1 MKTII
6 PFSAVMIMLLLV
18 AVVLRLLIRWA
29 CRLRLVG
36 LEKAWLP
43 AELRGAALVYM
54 ERVFRAKSP
63 VPMVAKLDRGY
74 RNAEGIIIL
83 VEFKTRRLNR
93 PYLSD
98 IIELSAQRL
107 AMQAETGERVAA
119 YGYVLIQLAG
129 SERKTAHRV
138 DLLSTENVIAMVRRR
153 EAILAGEETPRYASS
168 ERLCT
173 RCAFK
178 LTCKQRHGPFP

>member
-6 PFSAVMIMLLLV
+6 PFSAVMVLLLV
-18 AVVLRLLIRWA
+18 AVVLRMLIRWA

-43 AELRGAALVYM
+43 AELRDAALVYM

-63 VPMVAKLDRGY
+63 VPIIAKLDRGY
-74 RNAEGIIIL
+74 RNAEGVIIL
-83 VEFKTRRLNR
+83 VELKTRRLNR

-98 IIELSAQRL
+98 VIELSAQRL
-107 AMQAETGERVAA
+107 VVQAQTGERVAA

-129 SERKTAHRV
+129 SECKTAHRV
-138 DLLSTENVIAMVRRR
+138 DLLSAENVIAMAMRR
-153 EAILAGEETPRYASS
+153 EAILAGEEAPRYASS